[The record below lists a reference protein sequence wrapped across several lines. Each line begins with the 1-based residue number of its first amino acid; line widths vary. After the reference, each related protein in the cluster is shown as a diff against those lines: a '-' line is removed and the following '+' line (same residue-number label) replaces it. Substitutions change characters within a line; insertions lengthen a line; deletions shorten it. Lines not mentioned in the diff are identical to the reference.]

1 MSLEELRVITIVYV
15 SALAP
20 LIIYFYKK
28 DSIPLWV
35 PSIYLGSF
43 LICSLTWELW
53 FTYGWIDGD
62 PVNVRRSEV
71 LNTWIPMHLNW
82 LLNSLADAGTIS
94 MGGLWLMWKFSKQN
108 IQVFEQWNWGAFS
121 ILLIWCI
128 TQNLF
133 VELFLYHDQLSEGKS
148 LSWAPLA
155 PTGQFFNPLL
165 FEFNGR
171 SVMFQTQLP
180 WLIMAPI
187 LYKLTILLARRTVS

>member
-1 MSLEELRVITIVYV
+1 MSLEEFRVIAIVYV

-28 DSIPLWV
+28 DQIPLWV

-43 LICSLTWELW
+43 LVCAIGWELW

-62 PVNVRRSEV
+62 AVDLRRSEA
-71 LNTWIPMHLNW
+71 LNQWIPIHLNW
-82 LLNSLADAGTIS
+82 LLNSMADAGTIS
-94 MGGLWLMWKFSKQN
+94 LGGIWLMWIYSGKNSD
-108 IQVFEQWNWGAFS
+108 VFQQWSWSAFS

-128 TQNLF
+128 AQNLF
-133 VELFLYHDQLSEGKS
+133 VELFLYHDQLSKDKL

-165 FEFNGR
+165 FEFNER
-171 SVMFQTQLP
+171 SVMLQTQIP
-180 WLIMAPI
+180 WLIMSPI
-187 LYKLTILLARRTVS
+187 LYKATIIMARKY

>member
-28 DSIPLWV
+28 NSIPLWV

-43 LICSLTWELW
+43 LICSLSWELW

-82 LLNSLADAGTIS
+82 LLNSLADAGAIS
-94 MGGLWLMWKFSKQN
+94 MGGLWLMWKYSKQN
-108 IQVFEQWNWGAFS
+108 IQVFQQWNWGAFS

>member
-43 LICSLTWELW
+43 LICSLGWELW

-71 LNTWIPMHLNW
+71 LNTWIPLHLNW

-94 MGGLWLMWKFSKQN
+94 MGGLWLMWKYSKQN

>member
-15 SALAP
+15 SALTP

-43 LICSLTWELW
+43 LICSLSWELW

>member
-28 DSIPLWV
+28 DEIPLWV

-43 LICSLTWELW
+43 LVCSLGWELW

-62 PVNVRRSEV
+62 PVNIRRSEA
-71 LNTWIPMHLNW
+71 LNQWIPLHINW
-82 LLNSLADAGTIS
+82 LLNSMADAGTIS
-94 MGGLWLMWKFSKQN
+94 LGGLWLMWKFSGKN
-108 IQVFEQWNWGAFS
+108 NQVFQVWNWSAFS
-121 ILLIWCI
+121 ILFIWCI
-128 TQNLF
+128 TQNIF

-165 FEFNGR
+165 FEFNER
-171 SVMFQTQLP
+171 SVMLQTQLP
-180 WLIMAPI
+180 WLIISPI
-187 LYKLTILLARRTVS
+187 LYIAAIAMARKY

>member
-43 LICSLTWELW
+43 LICSLSWELW

-180 WLIMAPI
+180 WLIMAPV

>member
-43 LICSLTWELW
+43 LICSLSWELW

-94 MGGLWLMWKFSKQN
+94 MGGLWLMWKYNKQN

-121 ILLIWCI
+121 ILLIWFI

-155 PTGQFFNPLL
+155 PTGQYFNPLL

>member
-43 LICSLTWELW
+43 LICSLSWELW

-128 TQNLF
+128 SQNLF

>member
-43 LICSLTWELW
+43 LICSLSWELW

-108 IQVFEQWNWGAFS
+108 IQVFAQWNWGAFS

>member
-43 LICSLTWELW
+43 LICSLGWELW

-71 LNTWIPMHLNW
+71 LNTWIPYAPK
-82 LLNSLADAGTIS
+82 LAS
-94 MGGLWLMWKFSKQN
+94 KFFGRCWDN
-108 IQVFEQWNWGAFS
+108 FHGRLVVNVEIQ
-121 ILLIWCI
+121 
-128 TQNLF
+128 
-133 VELFLYHDQLSEGKS
+133 
-148 LSWAPLA
+148 
-155 PTGQFFNPLL
+155 
-165 FEFNGR
+165 
-171 SVMFQTQLP
+171 QTK
-180 WLIMAPI
+180 
-187 LYKLTILLARRTVS
+187 YSSF